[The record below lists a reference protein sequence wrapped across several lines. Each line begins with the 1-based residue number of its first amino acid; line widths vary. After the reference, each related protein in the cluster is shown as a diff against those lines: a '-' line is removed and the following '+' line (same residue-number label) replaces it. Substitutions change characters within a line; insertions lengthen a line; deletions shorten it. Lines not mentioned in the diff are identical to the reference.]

1 MDATFTGE
9 ERARLLREC
18 GPTVGLSTIPD
29 PVVQRLDRL
38 LLEVLELRTIVTRLD
53 HVATTSPEAAS

>member
-1 MDATFTGE
+1 MDASTFTGE

-38 LLEVLELRTIVTRLD
+38 LLEVLELRTIVARLD
-53 HVATTSPEAAS
+53 HVSPPSDGAL